1 MSGKWEP
8 DTSQFYALS
17 GEENSAADSI
27 QTALADFEH
36 YFNAFLKALDG
47 QAELKDLLLDGT
59 EEWRRLL
66 SQKLLTQISE
76 KACLIVVFAGGTNS
90 GKSTLFNLTLQKKLS
105 EVRSTAAAT
114 KAP

>member
-66 SQKLLTQISE
+66 SQILLI
-76 KACLIVVFAGGTNS
+76 KI
-90 GKSTLFNLTLQKKLS
+90 
-105 EVRSTAAAT
+105 
-114 KAP
+114 